1 MLVALT
7 TLVTMKPLILSIS
20 LIFAFALP
28 SIAKDWA
35 LGGYDVVGYTSSGRA
50 VPGRS
55 DIATMWKGKSWHFV
69 SEENRTRFEADP
81 RQFAPAFGG
90 LCPVSLANGRKER
103 GDPRFFAV
111 INRKLYLLRSGAE
124 LRRIR
129 QAPDEIL
136 DDARK
141 TWFRIK

>member
-1 MLVALT
+1 
-7 TLVTMKPLILSIS
+7 MKPLILSIS

-28 SIAKDWA
+28 AAAKDWA
-35 LGGYDVVGYTSSGRA
+35 LGGYDAVGYSFGRA

-81 RQFAPAFGG
+81 RQFAPAFEGF
-90 LCPVSLANGRKER
+90 CPVSLADGRKER

-111 INRKLYLLRSGAE
+111 IDRQLYLLRSDVE

-129 QAPDEIL
+129 RAPDEIL
-136 DDARK
+136 DEARK
-141 TWFRIK
+141 TWSMVK